1 RRCRSVTTWTTT
13 TTWTTAF
20 WAISTWTTVTTI
32 FWSCCLYG
40 HFAVR
45 KHIAFINPNFDTDNT
60 VSGMCFGC
68 SVIDVCTQ
76 CMQRH
81 TAFAIPFATSNLD
94 TVQTTCAHDFDT
106 LSTKTHGV
114 LHRTFHCT
122 TELNTLFQLLS
133 NGVSNQ
139 LSISFRFTNFFD
151 IDVYRYA
158 HQTLKIN
165 FQVLDVFTTLT
176 NYYART
182 SGVNSDACVFVRT
195 LNNSATN
202 RSVLELFL
210 ELFAY
215 ADIVSPHTSELV
227 VVCMPT

>member
-1 RRCRSVTTWTTT
+1 
-13 TTWTTAF
+13 
-20 WAISTWTTVTTI
+20 
-32 FWSCCLYG
+32 
-40 HFAVR
+40 
-45 KHIAFINPNFDTDNT
+45 
-60 VSGMCFGC
+60 
-68 SVIDVCTQ
+68 
-76 CMQRH
+76 
-81 TAFAIPFATSNLD
+81 
-94 TVQTTCAHDFDT
+94 
-106 LSTKTHGV
+106 GV

-195 LNNSATN
+195 LNNNATN
-202 RSVLELFL
+202 RSVLEFFL
-210 ELFAY
+210 EVFAY
-215 ADIVSPHTSELV
+215 ADIVSQHTSELV
-227 VVCMPT
+227 VVCIPTRAPVAVNCEAEPNWVNFLSHCDSLSADLDHDVASLLLDTVTAAFSACGKTFQ